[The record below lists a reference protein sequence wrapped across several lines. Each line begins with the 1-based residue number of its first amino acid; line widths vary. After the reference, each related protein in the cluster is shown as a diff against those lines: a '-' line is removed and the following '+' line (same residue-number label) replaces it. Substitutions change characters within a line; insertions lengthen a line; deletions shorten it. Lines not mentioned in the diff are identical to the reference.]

1 MAAYYSQLAP
11 PASSTVNAQAPTPAE
26 LGGWLATRG
35 RWTDQLPACAQCR
48 GVGGGGVGSQFP
60 PVTGLSENYIRD
72 QLKAWKTDARP
83 PGPFGL
89 MPAVAAKLSEADV
102 L

>member
-1 MAAYYSQLAP
+1 M
-11 PASSTVNAQAPTPAE
+11 
-26 LGGWLATRG
+26 
-35 RWTDQLPACAQCR
+35 
-48 GVGGGGVGSQFP
+48 GSQFP

-83 PGPFGL
+83 PGPLGL
-89 MPAVAAKLSEADV
+89 MPAVTAKLSEADV